1 MGENNTRKTV
11 FWKVIFGII
20 SPGDYPGEND
30 IFLTLLYRL
39 SVSGIN
45 RNDILTSAV
54 NIITILPKRK
64 PECRNALSIGR
75 N

>member
-30 IFLTLLYRL
+30 IFLTLLCL

-54 NIITILPKRK
+54 NIIIILPKRK
-64 PECRNALSIGR
+64 TECRNALSIGR